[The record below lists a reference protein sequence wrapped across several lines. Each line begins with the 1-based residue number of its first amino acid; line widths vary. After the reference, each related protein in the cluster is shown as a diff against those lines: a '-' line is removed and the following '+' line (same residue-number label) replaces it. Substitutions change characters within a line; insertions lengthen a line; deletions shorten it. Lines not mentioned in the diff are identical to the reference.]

1 MLSQGNLKALLR
13 KFGSFISDFDADGGE
28 VAAVLAGEAR
38 QALLHFGEE
47 AQRVPVEAVEDGDG
61 AIGKAVQ
68 LFERQVLAVEVAD
81 DGAAAFGPEVKGEE
95 FAHR

>member
-1 MLSQGNLKALLR
+1 M
-13 KFGSFISDFDADGGE
+13 
-28 VAAVLAGEAR
+28 LAGEAR

-61 AIGKAVQ
+61 AIGEAVQ